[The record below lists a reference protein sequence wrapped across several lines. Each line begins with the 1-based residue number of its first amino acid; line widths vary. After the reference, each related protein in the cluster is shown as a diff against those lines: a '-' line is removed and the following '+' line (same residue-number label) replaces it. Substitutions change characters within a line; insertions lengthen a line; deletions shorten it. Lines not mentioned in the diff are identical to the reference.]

1 MKTKTCPVCEEY
13 RQYVEYVAQKC
24 ANGKPVYLI
33 EETLFAIFT
42 PEDYKKGWRISTE
55 IKFSV
60 RKET

>member
-1 MKTKTCPVCEEY
+1 MKCPVCEEY
-13 RQYVEYVAQKC
+13 VQYVEHIAQKFT
-24 ANGKPVYLI
+24 NGKPVYLI

-42 PEDYKKGWRISTE
+42 PEDYKKGWRIDTE